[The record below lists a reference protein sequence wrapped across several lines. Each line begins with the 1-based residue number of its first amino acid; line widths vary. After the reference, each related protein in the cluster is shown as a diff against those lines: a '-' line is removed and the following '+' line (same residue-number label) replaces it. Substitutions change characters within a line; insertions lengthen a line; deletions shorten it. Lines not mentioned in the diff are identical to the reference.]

1 MKTRK
6 HSARL
11 LSRLCL
17 CLTLCLVLLPLLS
30 FAASADAASESRVI
44 DDTGVMGDAAAE
56 DLSRLAASESARCD
70 VPLCAVVTRDAN
82 YDQYTF
88 MYHCGFSSSDDLLL
102 LIVFYDVEDS
112 TWYYDLY
119 TFGRAADEIT
129 DREVDDLL
137 DAKNVYNNLKSGY
150 TEAGL
155 RAFFPLAAEA
165 ILTQRKAPVG
175 KVVVFSL
182 VGALIIGG
190 VAVLIVVL
198 RYRMK
203 IKPTNY
209 PLDQYATLKPGAAN
223 DVFTGSTVTSHTVSS
238 SSGGG
243 GSGGGHGG
251 GGGHRGGR

>member
-6 HSARL
+6 HTARL

-44 DDTGVMGDAAAE
+44 DYMGVMGDALSE
-56 DLSRLAASESARCD
+56 DLSRLAAAEGAHRD
-70 VPLCAVVTRDAN
+70 VPLCAVVTQDAN
-82 YDQYTF
+82 YDQDTF
-88 MYHCGFSSSDDLLL
+88 MSHYAFSSSDDLLL
-102 LIVFYDVEDS
+102 LIVFYDREKT

-129 DREVDDLL
+129 GRAVDDLL
-137 DAKNVYNNLKSGY
+137 DAENVYNNLKSGY

-165 ILTQRKAPVG
+165 VLTQRKAPVG
-175 KVVVFSL
+175 KVVAFSL
-182 VGALIIGG
+182 VGALLIGG

-209 PLDQYATLKPGAAN
+209 PLDRYATLKPGAAN

-238 SSGGG
+238 SSDG
-243 GSGGGHGG
+243 GSGGGRGG

>member
-6 HSARL
+6 HTARL

-44 DDTGVMGDAAAE
+44 DYMGVMGDAVTE

-70 VPLCAVVTRDAN
+70 VPLCAVVTRDAS
-82 YDQYTF
+82 YDQDTF
-88 MYHCGFSSSDDLLL
+88 MSHYGFSSSDDLLL
-102 LIVFYDVEDS
+102 LIVFYDREKT

-129 DREVDDLL
+129 GREVDDLL
-137 DAKNVYNNLKSGY
+137 DAENVYNNLKSGY

-175 KVVVFSL
+175 KVVAFSL
-182 VGALIIGG
+182 VGALLIGG

-209 PLDQYATLKPGAAN
+209 PLDRYATLKPGAAN

-243 GSGGGHGG
+243 SGGGRGG